1 MVNITCSDIVH
12 PDAACQ
18 HVASRLR
25 NSMTC
30 DAHADVGRTVAMRRP
45 LEFLRYMFGSRSLIG
60 KTFENVVDRV
70 VTRPDVQALVAMIT
84 EGTCSAGPGEV
95 DASYMVRAMAEMW
108 SPGTQLQYP
117 KVRLRLPASMSRSS
131 EATASFGL

>member
-1 MVNITCSDIVH
+1 
-12 PDAACQ
+12 
-18 HVASRLR
+18 
-25 NSMTC
+25 
-30 DAHADVGRTVAMRRP
+30 MRRP

-70 VTRPDVQALVAMIT
+70 VTRPDVRALVAMIT

-95 DASYMVRAMAEMW
+95 DAAYMVRAMAEMW

-117 KVRLRLPASMSRSS
+117 KVRPQACSLVLEKERLFLLGGGQVTSS
-131 EATASFGL
+131 CSCTLAHDVCLS